1 MSNELY
7 LQSEKKSVL
16 TSLDE
21 EITVQTDILRSL
33 RFKNERTDQKVNT
46 NEQVKQ
52 LIAMMAEIEILKVK
66 KAQADNFCDENY
78 SMNRYDPY

>member
-7 LQSEKKSVL
+7 LHSEKKSVL

-33 RFKNERTDQKVNT
+33 RFKNDRTDQKVNT

-52 LIAMMAEIEILKVK
+52 LIAMMAEIEILKAK